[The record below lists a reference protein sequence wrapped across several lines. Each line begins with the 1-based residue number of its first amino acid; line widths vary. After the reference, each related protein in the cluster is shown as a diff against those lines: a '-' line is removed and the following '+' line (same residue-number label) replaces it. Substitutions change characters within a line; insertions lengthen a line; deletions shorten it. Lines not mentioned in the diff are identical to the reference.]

1 MPNGEDIVANEDD
14 EDIYGKH
21 TPSDKAQLKAV
32 VGDVTIVA
40 EEYGPTGSTSREISL
55 AATPA
60 TAMTIT
66 TAVAIKET
74 ETDKISDAIEEF
86 DGEYDDEELRLYRLK
101 FMSEVAN

>member
-21 TPSDKAQLKAV
+21 TPSDKAQLKAI

-40 EEYGPTGSTSREISL
+40 EEYGPTGNTSREISL

-60 TAMTIT
+60 IAMTIT

-74 ETDKISDAIEEF
+74 GTDKMRSSVRRIA
-86 DGEYDDEELRLYRLK
+86 K
-101 FMSEVAN
+101 W

>member
-1 MPNGEDIVANEDD
+1 MPNGEDINANEDA

-40 EEYGPTGSTSREISL
+40 EAYGPTGSTSREISL
-55 AATPA
+55 AATSA
-60 TAMTIT
+60 TSMTIT

-74 ETDKISDAIEEF
+74 GTDKMGSSVRRIA
-86 DGEYDDEELRLYRLK
+86 K
-101 FMSEVAN
+101 W